1 MIFNETHSLTTTT
14 KRTRKI
20 LLALMILL
28 TAQLSATDES
38 AAALQG
44 YQEPIPLGLP
54 AETWI
59 YWVPVNNPLTPEKIA
74 LGRRLFFDQRLS
86 ADGTISCASCH
97 KPELGFADGR
107 PVAEGI
113 GGQRGTRNSMSLLNV
128 IYNTAQFWD
137 GRADTLEEQ
146 ALQPLTNPVEMGNRS
161 LEEVLGRLRTDRDYR
176 DLFQRAFG
184 REIDAVGMAAAIASF
199 ERTLL
204 SGNSAFDRFQAGD
217 ESALSAEARR
227 GMAIF
232 RGRGRCSRCHTITE
246 HQPFFT
252 NFAYQN
258 TGVAA
263 GHPGFEQ
270 IARNAAATNESGA
283 PLASLARLALQSGG
297 EEIGRA
303 LKSSLLFEIGSY
315 RTPGLRNV
323 AITAPYFHDGSAST
337 LAEVV
342 RFYNGGGRANLNL
355 EEELHPLGLNEREQ
369 RDLITFLESL
379 TGVNIKLPGME
390 SRPAVE
396 SGSR

>member
-270 IARNAAATNESGA
+270 IARNAAATIESGA